1 MRDAA
6 EVMSKY
12 LGNVLSHEG
21 EDKFRHI
28 RIGNPIFQQRVAAAT
43 GATGVLIATGFK
55 QVFVHSPCFGQNEDF
70 LELPAE
76 YDVLILKRAKEALD
90 RLVRDSLEKEEQ
102 DRKKAIRD
110 RQDELKRHDEERK
123 RLVSDINLDFNARK
137 KDAARHPTPNA

>member
-1 MRDAA
+1 MSHADSHLAAALKFFAHENPASIMRDAA

-55 QVFVHSPCFGQNEDF
+55 QVFVHSPCFGQVRLHIFPSF
-70 LELPAE
+70 LISN
-76 YDVLILKRAKEALD
+76 YVIL
-90 RLVRDSLEKEEQ
+90 S
-102 DRKKAIRD
+102 
-110 RQDELKRHDEERK
+110 ER
-123 RLVSDINLDFNARK
+123 RFSRVASGV
-137 KDAARHPTPNA
+137 